1 MKKIIPVLMFVF
13 IYTSCNFKSSEILIA
28 DFEGNTFSEW
38 KSEGTAFGDAPT
50 IVNETNMNLISGNKG
65 IGLLYSSGID
75 TGVIKSPVLK
85 VQRRYLAFLM
95 SCRDV
100 PDRLGVEILLDGQKL
115 LSTTGKNSRGLDWYY
130 FDLKKYRGKEIQI
143 QVIDKSTSN
152 RGGSI
157 MADHFIMTNVLPV
170 VEKSKKFRIEKK
182 YINLPVRT
190 GDKKKHMQLIIGDKI
205 YDEFDIELADSLPEF
220 YVFVDV
226 TNFIGQEARLTVN
239 SIDRESKAFDFVSV
253 NDDTIIGSHN
263 LYNEPLRQQ
272 FHFSS
277 RRGWLNDPNGLVYYD
292 GEYHLFYQHNPYGWG
307 HGNMHW
313 GHAISSDLVHWEE
326 LPITLIPYKYN
337 DWAFSGTAIID
348 TANTAGFKTGDTD
361 VMIAAYTSTGRGEA
375 LAFSNDRGRTFTDYG
390 GNPVVKHRGRD
401 PKILWYSPGK
411 CWVMAVYHEEDE
423 KRWIAFYTSEN
434 LKEWTY
440 QSKIDGYFECPEIFE
455 LLVDNDPQNTKWVL
469 YAADGAYSIGSFDGK
484 VFIPDGE
491 KQKFNYGNCFYASQT
506 FNNIP
511 ESDGRRIQIGWGR
524 TATPNMPFNQCMLFP
539 VELTLKSVK
548 NDIIM
553 FAEPV
558 KELENLHREKWE
570 WNNISVEPEKNLFK
584 DLTGEL
590 FHIIGEL
597 AVDGES
603 TFEFM
608 VHGTVIRYDSK
619 ENTLSCLDNQIKL
632 MPQSGKIYLEILVD
646 RNTIEIFC
654 NHGLYYMPIVR
665 DLSKPYGIEFYNKG
679 GLVRINSL
687 KVFELESIW
696 NKNK

>member
-1 MKKIIPVLMFVF
+1 MKKIIPFLMFVF
-13 IYTSCNFKSSEILIA
+13 ICTSCNFKSSEILIA
-28 DFEGNTFSEW
+28 DFEDNAFGEW
-38 KSEGTAFGDAPT
+38 KPEGTAFGDAPT
-50 IVNETNMNLISGNKG
+50 IVNESNKNFISGNKG
-65 IGLLYSSGID
+65 NGLLYSTGID
-75 TGVIKSPVLK
+75 TGVIKSPILK
-85 VQRRYLAFLM
+85 VQRRYLAFLL

-100 PDRLGVEILLDGQKL
+100 PDRLGVEIISDGKKL

-143 QVIDKSTSN
+143 QVVDKSSSN

-157 MADHFIMTNVLPV
+157 MADHFILTNVLPV
-170 VEKSKKFRIEKK
+170 VEMTKKFRIEKQ

-190 GDKKKHMQLIIGDKI
+190 GDKKKHMQLIIGDTI
-205 YDEFDIELADSLPEF
+205 FDEFDIELADSLPEF
-220 YVFVDV
+220 YAFVDV
-226 TNFIGQEARLTVN
+226 SDFIGQEARLTVN
-239 SIDRESKAFDFVSV
+239 SIDRKSKAFDFISV

-272 FHFSS
+272 IHFST
-277 RRGWLNDPNGLVYYD
+277 RRGWINDPNGLVYYD

-326 LPITLIPYKYN
+326 VSIALYPYQYN
-337 DWAFSGTAIID
+337 DWAFSGSAIID
-348 TANTAGFKTGDTD
+348 TANTAGFKTGDVD

-375 LAFSNDRGRTFTDYG
+375 LAFSNDRGRTFTDYV

-401 PKILWYSPGK
+401 PKIIWYAPGN

-423 KRWIAFYTSEN
+423 KRWIAFYKSEN
-434 LKEWTY
+434 LKEWAY
-440 QSKIDGYFECPEIFE
+440 QSKIEGYFECPEIFE
-455 LLVDNDPQNTKWVL
+455 LSVDNDPFQTKWVL
-469 YAADGAYSIGSFDGK
+469 YAADGAYSIGTFNGK
-484 VFIPDGE
+484 IFIPDGE
-491 KQKFNYGNCFYASQT
+491 KHKFNYGNCFYASQT

-558 KELENLHREKWE
+558 KEVENLHGEKWE
-570 WNNISVEPEKNLFK
+570 WNNTSVEPEDNLFK

-608 VHGTVIRYDSK
+608 VHGTVIRYDSR

-632 MPQSGKIYLEILVD
+632 MPQNGKIYLEILVD
-646 RNTIEIFC
+646 RNTVEIFC
-654 NHGLYYMPIVR
+654 NHGLFYMPIVR
-665 DLSKPYGIEFYNKG
+665 DISKPYGIGFYNKG
-679 GLVRINSL
+679 GLVKINSL
-687 KVFELESIW
+687 KVFELKSIW
-696 NKNK
+696 NKK